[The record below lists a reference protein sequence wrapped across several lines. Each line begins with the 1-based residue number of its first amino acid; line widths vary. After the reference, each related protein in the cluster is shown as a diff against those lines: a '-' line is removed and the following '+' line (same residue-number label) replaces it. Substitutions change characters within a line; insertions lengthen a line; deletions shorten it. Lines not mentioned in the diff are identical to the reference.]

1 MKPERL
7 SRDVA
12 IDFMIR
18 RPLAEVMARAD
29 ALRRQMHPGKDVT
42 FVVDTNPNYTNV
54 CVTDCTFCS
63 FYRRPGGEEAYL
75 LPPSEMARR
84 VAAAQAAGATTVL
97 IQGGHH
103 PDVRWRYLESLL
115 LAIQQAAPGIHI
127 HPFSPSEVAHVAST
141 SGLSVRQVLKRMWDL
156 GIRTMP
162 GGGAE
167 ILVDR
172 VRRKL
177 APKKL
182 KSREWLDCMRVA
194 HEVGLRTSATMTYGH
209 VEEPEDIVD
218 HLLALRDVQDRTG
231 GFYAFIPWSFKPGA
245 SPLARRV
252 PESRQASFY
261 LRVIALSRLVL
272 DNVPH
277 IQASWFG
284 EGVRA
289 GQLAL
294 MGGADDFGGVL
305 LEENVLREARHDLAT
320 SIDAV
325 VEMIS
330 QAGFSAVQRT
340 TLYEPVRRY
349 DEGTGPAVS
358 HAGDF
363 VRKRLAQIP
372 VVIQ

>member
-7 SRDVA
+7 SRDEA
-12 IDFMIR
+12 LDLMLR

-29 ALRRQMHPGKDVT
+29 ALRRQLHPGNDVT

-54 CVTDCTFCS
+54 CITDCTFCS
-63 FYRRPGGEEAYL
+63 FYRRPGGEGAYL
-75 LPPSEMARR
+75 LPPDELARR

-115 LAIQQAAPGIHI
+115 LAIQQAAPGIHL
-127 HPFSPSEVAHVAST
+127 HPFSPSEVVHVAST
-141 SGLSVRQVLKRMWDL
+141 SGLSVRQVLQRMWNL
-156 GIRTMP
+156 GVRTMP

-209 VEEPEDIVD
+209 VEQPEDIVD
-218 HLLALRDVQDRTG
+218 HLLELREVQDLTG

-252 PESRQASFY
+252 PQARQASYY
-261 LRVIALSRLVL
+261 LRVIAVSRLLL

-305 LEENVLREARHDLAT
+305 LEENVLREARHAVAT
-320 SIDAV
+320 SVDAV

-330 QAGFSAVQRT
+330 QAGFAAVQRS
-340 TLYEPVRRY
+340 TLYEHLRRY
-349 DEGTGPAVS
+349 DDEAGQALR
-358 HAGDF
+358 HAGDL
-363 VRKRLAQIP
+363 VRKRLDQIP

>member
-1 MKPERL
+1 MAPDRV
-7 SRDVA
+7 SRQQA
-12 IDFMIR
+12 IDLLVH
-18 RPLAEVMARAD
+18 RPLAELMAAAH
-29 ALRRQMHPGKDVT
+29 ALRQALHPGSDVT

-63 FYRRPGGEEAYL
+63 FYRRPGAEDAYL
-75 LPPSEMARR
+75 LPPAELAAR

-97 IQGGHH
+97 VQGGHH
-103 PDVRWRYLESLL
+103 PGVRWRYLEALL
-115 LAIQQAAPGIHI
+115 LAIQQAAPGMHV
-127 HPFSPSEVAHVAST
+127 HPFSPSEIAHVAST
-141 SGLSVRQVLKRMWDL
+141 SGLSVRQVLQRMWDL
-156 GIRTMP
+156 GVRTMP

-167 ILVDR
+167 ILVDK

-182 KSREWLDCMRVA
+182 KAREWLDCMRVA

-209 VEEPEDIVD
+209 VEDPEDIVD
-218 HLLALRDVQDRTG
+218 HLLALREVQDETG
-231 GFYAFIPWSFKPGA
+231 GFYAFIPWSFKPGG

-252 PESRQASFY
+252 PSARQASYY
-261 LRVIALSRLVL
+261 LRVIAVSRLVL

-294 MGGADDFGGVL
+294 LGGADDFGGVL
-305 LEENVLREARHDLAT
+305 LEENVLREARHAVAT

-325 VEMIS
+325 VAMIT
-330 QAGFSAVQRT
+330 QAGFAAVQRN
-340 TLYEPVRRY
+340 TLYDPVQRH
-349 DEGTGPAVS
+349 DGPRQVAR
-358 HAGDF
+358 APGAF
-363 VRKRLAQIP
+363 VRERLDQIP
-372 VVIQ
+372 IVVH

>member
-63 FYRRPGGEEAYL
+63 FYRRPGGEGAYL
-75 LPPSEMARR
+75 LPASEMARR

-252 PESRQASFY
+252 PESRQASYY
-261 LRVIALSRLVL
+261 LRVIAMSRLVL

-294 MGGADDFGGVL
+294 MAGADDFGGVL
-305 LEENVLREARHDLAT
+305 LEENVLREARHDVAT

-340 TLYEPVRRY
+340 TLYEHVRRY
-349 DEGTGPAVS
+349 DDGAGAAAG